1 MADGAYDEI
10 KDTHER
16 LLQAD
21 RDKTWDEIQRQCYG
35 INREGL
41 SGLLT
46 IARGVYKI
54 GLLFHR
60 ANYSQ
65 STE

>member
-1 MADGAYDEI
+1 VADGVYDEI
-10 KDTHER
+10 KDTRER

-21 RDKTWDEIQRQCYG
+21 RDKTWDEIQRQYYG
-35 INREGL
+35 INRKGL
-41 SGLLT
+41 SGSST